1 MPTPRLLR
9 NASLIFLLAFVLA
22 HGPAQASNGSTGNSG
37 SPGTADTFT
46 LNPNDQLE
54 ETPWSILLYRGWTST
69 ETLLRTL
76 RLQYDYADEDMYS
89 VELAYMLRPENAV
102 SQFFQ
107 KYLRARFQLAGN
119 LGYRDGIDTSIW
131 EGDLYFIVR
140 WQDLPWNHW
149 VPTTFAIGEGLSY
162 TSDIPPVEVLDA
174 VDQDEEPRKL
184 LNYLMFEATIAHPA
198 HPDWQLVARIHHRS
212 AIKGVFS
219 DGNLG
224 SNVVGIGIRHYF

>member
-1 MPTPRLLR
+1 M
-9 NASLIFLLAFVLA
+9 AS
-22 HGPAQASNGSTGNSG
+22 GTAQASDGSTGFAS
-37 SPGTADTFT
+37 SPKTGDAFT

-54 ETPWSILLYRGWTST
+54 ETPWSILLYRGWTSN
-69 ETLLRTL
+69 ETLLRTF
-76 RLQYDYADEDMYS
+76 RLQFDYADEDMYS
-89 VELAYMLRPENAV
+89 VELAYMLRRENAV

-107 KYLRARFQLAGN
+107 KYLRAKFQLAGN
-119 LGYRDGIDTSIW
+119 LAYRDETDRNFW
-131 EGDLYFIVR
+131 EVDLYFMVR
-140 WQDLPWNHW
+140 WQDLPWNHR

-162 TSDIPPVEVLDA
+162 SSEVPLVEVEDA
-174 VDQDEEPRKL
+174 VDQDTDPRKL
-184 LNYLMFEATIAHPA
+184 LNYLVFEATVAHPA

>member
-1 MPTPRLLR
+1 MLTPRRLR
-9 NASLIFLLAFVLA
+9 NSSLIFLLTLLMAS
-22 HGPAQASNGSTGNSG
+22 GPVQANDVSTGFAS
-37 SPGTADTFT
+37 SPETGDAFT

-69 ETLLRTL
+69 ETLLRTF
-76 RLQYDYADEDMYS
+76 RLQFDYADEDMYS
-89 VELAYMLRPENAV
+89 VELAYMLRRENAV

-140 WQDLPWNHW
+140 WQDLPWNHV

-174 VDQDEEPRKL
+174 VDQDAEPRKL
-184 LNYLMFEATIAHPA
+184 LNYLMFEATVALPS
-198 HPDWQLVARIHHRS
+198 HPDWQLVARLHHRS

-224 SNVVGIGIRHYF
+224 SNVIGIGIRHYF